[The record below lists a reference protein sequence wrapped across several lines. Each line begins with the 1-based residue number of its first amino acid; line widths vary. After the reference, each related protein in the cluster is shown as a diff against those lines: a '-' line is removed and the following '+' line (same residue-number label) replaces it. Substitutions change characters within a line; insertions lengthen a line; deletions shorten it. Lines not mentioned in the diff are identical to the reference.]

1 MRRFIAGA
9 FVLALTAQS
18 AAAHYLDCSGLSY
31 KFLYDACTEHNDEH
45 DAEMAAILGAV
56 VVVGGIA
63 LFAAA
68 AQEANKNK
76 DKSSLTYG
84 LVQTP
89 SGEPGF
95 GFERYDLLKEG
106 TRLSLALDPER
117 LDASVAWFSPINS
130 WSDYNLTARVHEL
143 VGGVTIKW

>member
-1 MRRFIAGA
+1 MRRFIASA

-18 AAAHYLDCSGLSY
+18 AGAHYLDCSG
-31 KFLYDACTEHNDEH
+31 FRTRPFIEACNDHNDEH

-95 GFERYDLLKEG
+95 GVTRHDLLKEG
-106 TRLSLALDPER
+106 TTLSFAMDPDTLDP
-117 LDASVAWFSPINS
+117 SIAWLSPVNS
-130 WSDYNLTARVHEL
+130 WSDYAMTVHANSL
-143 VGGVTIKW
+143 GANYTIKW